1 MGMENTT
8 IGRSF
13 EIKSL
18 KWQVKVAAYNEI
30 NNE

>member
-8 IGRSF
+8 IARSF

-18 KWQVKVAAYNEI
+18 KWQVKVAAYNE
-30 NNE
+30 